1 MLGQTQDFNPEEL
14 ISCHVWRNLRGGG
27 GGVSAGWLWWA
38 DLAKKPIDYVNIN
51 QCFTSIIFDFL
62 LSGWIFFK
70 NTNCLIICGCIKSET
85 KTSSCSSDPDLAF
98 FHVIVVM
105 LMVKN
110 QLCVCSSFISLGC
123 KTNRI
128 IFVAAVFEQR
138 LTSELLALHGFVVSS
153 LTVSPRSLRDLP
165 HCP

>member
-62 LSGWIFFK
+62 LSGWIFFLKHKLFNNLWMHKKRDK
-70 NTNCLIICGCIKSET
+70 NVILQLWSW
-85 KTSSCSSDPDLAF
+85 SFF

-105 LMVKN
+105 IMVKN
-110 QLCVCSSFISLGC
+110 QMCVCSSFISLGC

-138 LTSELLALHGFVVSS
+138 LTSELVALHGFVVSS